1 MAAEFPVRCIT
12 CNKQI
17 GGLLR
22 KKYFDYMDTQPNK
35 EVLVPTDMEEISV
48 EGSNVSKILNEIG
61 VKRYCCKKTFLTY
74 SKQLLIEI
82 NQ

>member
-48 EGSNVSKILNEIG
+48 EGSNVSKILNEIELKDIV
-61 VKRYCCKKTFLTY
+61 VKKHSLLTV
-74 SKQLLIEI
+74 
-82 NQ
+82 NNC

>member
-35 EVLVPTDMEEISV
+35 SFSTYRYGRNFSR
-48 EGSNVSKILNEIG
+48 GSNVSKILNEIG
-61 VKRYCCKKTFLTY
+61 LKDIVVKKH
-74 SKQLLIEI
+74 SLLIV
-82 NQ
+82 NNC